1 MSASEIGVEESL
13 PQKRF
18 HKNNRNCTGTSEK
31 TYCSGATKKV
41 LRRNTQLLI
50 AEW

>member
-31 TYCSGATKKV
+31 TYCKKNIKSCDET
-41 LRRNTQLLI
+41 RNY
-50 AEW
+50 